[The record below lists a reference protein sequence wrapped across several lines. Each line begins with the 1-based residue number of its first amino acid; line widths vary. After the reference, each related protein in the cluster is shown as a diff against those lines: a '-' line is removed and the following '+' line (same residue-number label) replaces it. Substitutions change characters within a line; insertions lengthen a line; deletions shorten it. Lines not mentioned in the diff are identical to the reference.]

1 MSLFKRKTKSKNNAK
16 IYIDEKTKNSQFED
30 YNRLKDNLLYISTDG
45 SRKVIQVES
54 SVMSEGKTT
63 LVGNLA
69 VSLGQTNKKVL
80 VIDLDFRRP
89 KIHRLFSYTKDNGI
103 SDYFLGKITKE
114 EMIKKTKY
122 NNVDIITRGAPVYN
136 SSLLLL
142 SDKFKNLI
150 AELRNE
156 YDFIFLDCAPVLQVS
171 DYIHISKVSDGVL
184 FLVAYASTTKTQVV
198 EAIKELKKNGADI
211 LGSVFTMYD
220 VNKDGSYY
228 KGSYY
233 KGSYY
238 KYQEEEGQFFD
249 EDQYLEEDLQ
259 KEPEKN

>member
-1 MSLFKRKTKSKNNAK
+1 MSLFKKKTQTKKIAK
-16 IYIDEKTKNSQFED
+16 IYIDETTKSNQFED

-45 SRKVIQVES
+45 SKKVIQVES

-89 KIHRLFSYTKDNGI
+89 KVHRLFSFSKDNGI

-114 EMIKKTKY
+114 EMIKKTTYK
-122 NNVDIITRGAPVYN
+122 NVDIITRGAPVYN

-142 SDKFKNLI
+142 ADKFKNLI
-150 AELRNE
+150 KELREE

-171 DYIHISKVSDGVL
+171 DYIHIAKVSDGVL

-198 EAIKELKKNGADI
+198 DAIKELKKNGAEI

-220 VNKDGSYY
+220 VAKDGNYY
-228 KGSYY
+228 KGR
-233 KGSYY
+233 YY
-238 KYQEEEGQFFD
+238 KYQEYVEQPFFD
-249 EDQYLEEDLQ
+249 EDQTNEEGD
-259 KEPEKN
+259 N

>member
-1 MSLFKRKTKSKNNAK
+1 MSLFKKKDQTNKMAK

-45 SRKVIQVES
+45 SKKVIQVES
-54 SVMSEGKTT
+54 SIMSEGKTT

-80 VIDLDFRRP
+80 IIDLDFRRP
-89 KIHRLFSYTKDNGI
+89 KVHRLFSFSKDNGI

-114 EMIKKTKY
+114 ELIKKTSYK
-122 NNVDIITRGAPVYN
+122 NVDIITRGAPVYN

-142 SDKFKNLI
+142 ADKFKNLI

-171 DYIHISKVSDGVL
+171 DYIHIAKVSDGVL

-198 EAIKELKKNGADI
+198 DAIKELKKNGAEI

-220 VNKDGSYY
+220 INKDGNYY
-228 KGSYY
+228 KGR
-233 KGSYY
+233 YY
-238 KYQEEEGQFFD
+238 KYQDYVEQPFEY
-249 EDQYLEEDLQ
+249 EDQIIDEY
-259 KEPEKN
+259 KENK

>member
-1 MSLFKRKTKSKNNAK
+1 MPLFKKKNQSNKMAK
-16 IYIDEKTKNSQFED
+16 IYINEEAKNSQFED

-45 SRKVIQVES
+45 SKKVIQVES

-69 VSLGQTNKKVL
+69 VSLGQVNKKVL
-80 VIDLDFRRP
+80 IIDLDFCRP
-89 KIHRLFSYTKDNGI
+89 KVHRLFSFSKDNGI

-114 EMIKKTKY
+114 ELIKKTAYK
-122 NNVDIITRGAPVYN
+122 NVDIITRGAPVYN

-142 SDKFKNLI
+142 ADKFKNLI

-171 DYIHISKVSDGVL
+171 DYIHIAKVSDGVL
-184 FLVAYASTTKTQVV
+184 FLVAYASTTKAQVV
-198 EAIKELKKNGADI
+198 DAIKELRKNGAEI

-220 VNKDGSYY
+220 INKDGNYY
-228 KGSYY
+228 KGR
-233 KGSYY
+233 YY
-238 KYQEEEGQFFD
+238 KYQEYVEHPSIDDEQIIEEFKQ
-249 EDQYLEEDLQ
+249 
-259 KEPEKN
+259 NN